1 MPSQISLISIK
12 FGFGFE
18 LEILPNSIK
27 YGGSYIIL
35 SNISIIDFISW
46 KQFILRSII
55 RRLKTIE
62 QGLIFVMSTLP

>member
-12 FGFGFE
+12 FGFSFE
-18 LEILPNSIK
+18 IEILPNSIE

-35 SNISIIDFISW
+35 SNISNIDFITW

-62 QGLIFVMSTLP
+62 QGSIFVMSTLP